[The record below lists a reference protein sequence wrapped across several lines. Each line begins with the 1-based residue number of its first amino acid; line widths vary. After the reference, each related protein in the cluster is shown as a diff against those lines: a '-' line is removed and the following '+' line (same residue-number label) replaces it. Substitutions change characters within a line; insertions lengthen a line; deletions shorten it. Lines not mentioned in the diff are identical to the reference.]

1 MPIADKSGHARQPK
15 IFTNIKILLTA
26 RLAIISFFMGTVA
39 FYQAKY
45 GKMGAP
51 FPAMAP
57 VGAAYLLTIAY
68 AIFLKFV
75 TNPLRFVNV
84 QLTFDLVLV
93 SWIVFC
99 TGGLNSPF
107 SFKYILIIIASA
119 FFRGVS
125 STYVL
130 ATASSILYC
139 GLVTLEYLGIIEPYY
154 VFPPL
159 SYSKNFFYVFMTA
172 LMNVTTFYFVA
183 VMSVYLTRV
192 IKKTDQQ
199 LIKKNEDFT
208 ALKAFHENVL
218 KSMGL
223 GFLAIDMDG
232 SILSHNQAAERILR
246 LDSSQIERQPVDK
259 VLQAPQIKSFFSGL
273 DREID
278 PARQFDSTFK
288 SKDNT
293 EICLSINISKF
304 TASGQTQGI
313 VAVFN
318 DVTAIKK
325 MESQMAHSERLAAIG
340 RVAAGIA
347 HEIRNPLASLSGSIQ
362 MLNSDLGYILTEQN
376 AKLMDITMREADRLN
391 RIITRFLNYTSMQE
405 LDQSVTDTG
414 NLLTETATLLQS
426 NPQYQSIICFDLQI
440 EPDLEACIDQEQIRQ
455 VIWNLCVNA
464 IEAMPDGGTLTVR
477 SRKESPRRDK
487 GDRPAG
493 DPKYTNADEYVHI
506 TITDT
511 GVGIDNASLEKIFEP
526 FYTTKAGGTGL
537 GLPMVHKII
546 DIHHG
551 KVEATSS
558 PGHGST
564 FSVWLPLYNRQ
575 TGEMAAH
582 GVNESRADS

>member
-1 MPIADKSGHARQPK
+1 MPNTDKSGHARQSR
-15 IFTNIKILLTA
+15 ILTNIKILLTA

-68 AIFLKFV
+68 AVYLRFV

-84 QLTFDLVLV
+84 QLTFDLVLA

-130 ATASSILYC
+130 ATASSVLYC
-139 GLVTLEYLGIIEPYY
+139 GLIALEYLGIIEPYY

-159 SYSKNFFYVFMTA
+159 NYSKNFFYVFMTA

-183 VMSVYLTRV
+183 AMSVYLTRV

-208 ALKAFHENVL
+208 VLKAFHENVL

-232 SILSHNQAAERILR
+232 YILSHNQAAERILM
-246 LDSSQIERQPVDK
+246 LDSSQIERKPVDK
-259 VLQAPQIKSFFSGL
+259 VLQAPQIKNFFSGL
-273 DREID
+273 DRKTG
-278 PARQFDSTFK
+278 PARQFDSRFK

-304 TASGQTQGI
+304 TVSGRSQGI

-318 DVTAIKK
+318 DVTAMKK

-362 MLNSDLGYILTEQN
+362 MLNSDLEYILTDQN

-391 RIITRFLNYTSMQE
+391 KIITRFLNYTSMRE
-405 LDQSVTDTG
+405 LNQSVIDTG
-414 NLLTETATLLQS
+414 SLLTETVTLLQS
-426 NPQYQSIICFDLQI
+426 NPQYQAIICFDLQI
-440 EPDLEACIDQEQIRQ
+440 EPDLEAYIDQEQIRQ

-464 IEAMPDGGTLTVR
+464 IEAMPEGGSLTVR
-477 SRKESPRRDK
+477 SRKESPRREN
-487 GDRPAG
+487 GNRRVG
-493 DPKYTNADEYVHI
+493 DPSYTNADEYVRI

-511 GVGIDNASLEKIFEP
+511 GIGMNNASLGKIFEP
-526 FYTTKAGGTGL
+526 FYTTKTNGTGL

-546 DIHHG
+546 DIHNG
-551 KVEATSS
+551 KVEVTSS

-564 FSVWLPLYNRQ
+564 FSVWLPLYNSQ
-575 TGEMAAH
+575 TGEMAGH
-582 GVNESRADS
+582 GVNESKVGS